1 VTQVRLPLIPTVM
14 TAAGVALGLA
24 LGLWQLQRLEWKNA
38 IIATVEARIH
48 APAIALD
55 EALAQE
61 PADAEWRPV
70 RADGAFRHEDEVYQ
84 FAVGPNGQPGFHVV
98 TPLETP
104 SGLVLVDRGFVPE
117 GLRDPATRAGG
128 QEEGAIAVEGLLR
141 LPQETNRFTPEPD
154 LGRRTWYARDP
165 AAMAEFLG
173 ISLRAPVVIEAGPE
187 PNPGGWPLGGQTLVS
202 FPNNHL
208 QYAVTWFGLALVLLA
223 VYLVYLWR
231 QCRPV
236 SGA

>member
-1 VTQVRLPLIPTVM
+1 M
-14 TAAGVALGLA
+14 TAFGVALGIT
-24 LGLWQLQRLEWKNA
+24 LGLWQLQRLEWKEA
-38 IIATVEARIH
+38 IIAAVDARIH
-48 APAIALD
+48 APAVPLAD
-55 EALAQE
+55 ALALT

-70 RADGAFRHEDEVYQ
+70 RAQGAFRHEDEVYQ
-84 FAVGPNGQPGFHVV
+84 FAVGPEGQPGLHVV
-98 TPLETP
+98 TPFETG

-117 GLRDPATRAGG
+117 ALRDPATRADG
-128 QEEGAIAVEGLLR
+128 QAEGTVVVEGLLR
-141 LPQETNRFTPEPD
+141 ARQETNLFTPQPD
-154 LGRRTWYARDP
+154 LGLRTWYARDP

-173 ISLRAPVVIEAGPE
+173 ISLLAPVVIEAGPA

-208 QYAVTWFGLALVLLA
+208 QYAVTWFGLALALLA

-231 QCRPV
+231 QPRRA